1 MSTNPAMTTLKQAA
15 AYCTTFVSCVFVTLA
30 VGSSTALAQA
40 TVVTSIKPLQM
51 IVSAITDGVS
61 EPAVLIPSNQSY
73 HHFTLRP
80 STLRTLR
87 QADLFVWVG
96 PELETYLS
104 DAVQQAG
111 AHGQQLQVLALPEL
125 QVHHAGM
132 DGEDSR
138 EVLIPAEGLHAGH
151 KHKAADAIDPHV
163 WLNTHNALLIA
174 QAVTAAL
181 VELDPDH
188 GRQYDNNLER
198 FRLRLTALESD
209 IESDVLLPSTSQYAV
224 YHNAFQYFERQF
236 GLSHEL
242 VFVESEELQPG
253 VRHMMTVRRAVE
265 STPLDCLMEDVTTQ
279 AATVDTLLGDKD
291 LRRIR
296 VDTVGQNLTSGPMA
310 YIHLMDNLAEAFR
323 QCGAP

>member
-1 MSTNPAMTTLKQAA
+1 MLL
-15 AYCTTFVSCVFVTLA
+15 LA
-30 VGSSTALAQA
+30 LGSSTAQAQA

-51 IVSAITDGVS
+51 IASAITEGVS
-61 EPAVLIPSNQSY
+61 EPEVLIPSNQSY

-80 STLRTLR
+80 STLRAMR
-87 QADLFVWVG
+87 QADLLVWVG

-132 DGEDSR
+132 DGEGSR
-138 EVLIPAEGLHAGH
+138 EVLIPDEGLHAGH
-151 KHKAADAIDPHV
+151 KHKHADTIDPHV
-163 WLNTHNALLIA
+163 WLNTRNALLIA
-174 QAVTAAL
+174 QAISTAL
-181 VELDPDH
+181 SELDPVNADQY
-188 GRQYDNNLER
+188 GQNLDLFRQ
-198 FRLRLTALESD
+198 RLTGLEADIQAQALIPADS
-209 IESDVLLPSTSQYAV
+209 PYAV

-236 GLSHEL
+236 GLQHQL

-253 VRHMMTVRRAVE
+253 VRHMMTVRRAVA
-265 STPLDCLMEDVTTQ
+265 STPLNCLMEDVTTQ
-279 AATVDTLLGDKD
+279 AATVDTLLGDKT

-310 YIHLMDNLAEAFR
+310 YIHMMDNLADAFR
-323 QCGAP
+323 QCGAAL